1 VANRRPRTA
10 THDPA
15 PVMAHRQRRVADLR
29 ARGYSVR
36 EIAEVL
42 AEEGDINPGTGKP
55 WDHATIGRDAQ
66 LLLEGWKRE
75 AARDTASH
83 QAQHLADLRAV
94 RKAAWGAG
102 ELHAILRALQQ
113 ESALLGLNAPQ
124 KVAPTTPAGAH
135 PWQPDTTGA
144 TDAFLHEV
152 ATLLAQFGGAGTDEA
167 LPGAA
172 APSVP
177 ALLPDAETGH
187 VSPPPTP

>member
-1 VANRRPRTA
+1 
-10 THDPA
+10 
-15 PVMAHRQRRVADLR
+15 MAQRQRRVAELR
-29 ARGYSVR
+29 TRGYSVR

-42 AEEGDINPGTGKP
+42 AEEGAVNPSTRKP

-66 LLLEGWKRE
+66 LLLADWKRD

-94 RKAAWGAG
+94 RKAAWSTG
-102 ELHAILRALQQ
+102 ELGAILRALKQ
-113 ESALLGLNAPQ
+113 ESELLGLNAPQ
-124 KVAPTTPAGAH
+124 KVAPTTPAGDQ

-167 LPGAA
+167 LPGSPT
-172 APSVP
+172 PSLP
-177 ALLPDAETGH
+177 PLLPDAETGR
-187 VSPPPTP
+187 VSPPPAS

>member
-1 VANRRPRTA
+1 
-10 THDPA
+10 
-15 PVMAHRQRRVADLR
+15 MAQRQGRVAELR
-29 ARGYSVR
+29 TRGYSVR

-42 AEEGDINPGTGKP
+42 AAEGAVNPGTGKP

-66 LLLEGWKRE
+66 LLLAEWKRD

-102 ELHAILRALQQ
+102 ELSAILRALKQ
-113 ESALLGLNAPQ
+113 ESELLGLNAPQ
-124 KVAPTTPAGAH
+124 KVAPTTPAGDQ

-144 TDAFLHEV
+144 TDAFLHDV
-152 ATLLAQFGGAGTDEA
+152 AALLAQFGGAGTDEA

-172 APSVP
+172 AQSVP
-177 ALLPDAETGH
+177 ALLPDPHTGG
-187 VSPPPTP
+187 VSPAATP